1 MEKTKEK
8 YWYYTEIQYCVCC
21 GVESKTKERRYT
33 KKPKHQ
39 HIRTL
44 TIDNLCWQCMVG
56 DY

>member
-44 TIDNLCWQCMVG
+44 TIDNVCWQCMVG